1 MNHSS
6 NNAVAQTDTDSINLE
21 SGHLSRLQLTSLAIS
36 SMIPAVG
43 MASFPMLLVL
53 NAGLGGW
60 VAALLAALTVICV
73 GRAVTV
79 FASRYVASGSLYSYA
94 GEVFGRWAQSLIAAS
109 LFLGYLAM
117 VASILL
123 VIGAYSGSFLQS
135 IGIDGGLDRPAQIAI
150 YLASAAIVAAIT
162 CRGLDVSIVIAVLLT
177 AICLPLLL
185 AITGASAIHTGLHLQ
200 EQLTLQGASVSGIV
214 AGIAS
219 GTAFLVGFEGSA
231 ALAAETRDPKKNVP
245 AAVMSVPIVL
255 GTLYVIATFLQAPG
269 ITETSDQILSG
280 TSSPAALAENAG
292 LPTTMGQMTDLV
304 VAVATFA
311 ALIGFVNYG
320 SRFVATLSAE
330 KLLPQRFT
338 RIHSRFHSPV
348 SAILLIILGGLFGI
362 CTLVIGATGPLPSI
376 YNAVSTLV
384 VYFWVSPYVVISI
397 GAVMLL
403 FRERAATAVTI
414 AALIAGAVATS
425 WIYLNGIFF
434 PTPSP
439 VSAMSY
445 VALATITP
453 ATIAFYLMGR
463 RSHADA
469 SQPPPHLNSG
479 RATTREQ

>member
-6 NNAVAQTDTDSINLE
+6 NNAVAQTDTESINLE

-200 EQLTLQGASVSGIV
+200 EQLTLQGASVSGSWP
-214 AGIAS
+214 AS
-219 GTAFLVGFEGSA
+219 HPELRSW
-231 ALAAETRDPKKNVP
+231 
-245 AAVMSVPIVL
+245 SV
-255 GTLYVIATFLQAPG
+255 
-269 ITETSDQILSG
+269 
-280 TSSPAALAENAG
+280 
-292 LPTTMGQMTDLV
+292 
-304 VAVATFA
+304 
-311 ALIGFVNYG
+311 
-320 SRFVATLSAE
+320 SR
-330 KLLPQRFT
+330 
-338 RIHSRFHSPV
+338 
-348 SAILLIILGGLFGI
+348 
-362 CTLVIGATGPLPSI
+362 GARPWP
-376 YNAVSTLV
+376 
-384 VYFWVSPYVVISI
+384 
-397 GAVMLL
+397 
-403 FRERAATAVTI
+403 RR
-414 AALIAGAVATS
+414 
-425 WIYLNGIFF
+425 
-434 PTPSP
+434 
-439 VSAMSY
+439 
-445 VALATITP
+445 P
-453 ATIAFYLMGR
+453 ATR
-463 RSHADA
+463 RRMCR
-469 SQPPPHLNSG
+469 PP
-479 RATTREQ
+479 